1 MGRTPSPI
9 AWRQLWAARAVLVAA
24 LAALLLASKVI
35 DPALQLAWTWLREQ
49 PWYNSPFFETLQVPV
64 VSFALYL
71 GFNAVAAAWPEF
83 DMRDES
89 DQRAHGA
96 LAHQGRAVKEA
107 SWDFFS
113 YVLPLLVLDSCTR
126 KFYPGWVSR
135 ADWQSEPYFGWQ
147 TTRLLPE
154 AGPTVFDLLFKPV
167 AALLFY
173 DAVFYFLHNAF
184 HRVSALKEVHSVHHE
199 HVKLSWTTTNQ
210 LTVVERVSLVLLANE
225 ALKLVQAH
233 PLSRN
238 VFVVL
243 FLFALAEGHC
253 NLDLPW
259 GVDKLCPLYTGARAH
274 VTHHDRFACNF
285 APFFAH
291 MDALFGTSSQCVQPC
306 VLFQRGDDCARD
318 LGFKPPRSWFWDDLL
333 GLPMAQQQLRRR
345 D

>member
-1 MGRTPSPI
+1 RLGALASRWQPAFAARANWGSTAALGRPAGRPVPAHPRGKAPPTGACCSFCADGSASFPHPVAPSAGRRESVSFWQSKNPVATDPSQSWDFAPPLFPVAPPMGRTPSPI

-24 LAALLLASKVI
+24 LAALLLASQVI

-113 YVLPLLVLDSCTR
+113 YVLPLLVLDTCTR

-184 HRVSALKEVHSVHHE
+184 HRVSALKGVHSVHHE

-210 LTVVERVSLVLLANE
+210 LTVVER
-225 ALKLVQAH
+225 
-233 PLSRN
+233 
-238 VFVVL
+238 
-243 FLFALAEGHC
+243 
-253 NLDLPW
+253 
-259 GVDKLCPLYTGARAH
+259 
-274 VTHHDRFACNF
+274 
-285 APFFAH
+285 
-291 MDALFGTSSQCVQPC
+291 
-306 VLFQRGDDCARD
+306 
-318 LGFKPPRSWFWDDLL
+318 
-333 GLPMAQQQLRRR
+333 
-345 D
+345 